1 MAPAPRTWIVLGQDG
16 RSITLGR
23 AAPSDDEIVAASV
36 ALAAQGLG
44 GWIATLDGSYW
55 SRSRVT
61 LAAVQRIGAA
71 TPLDWPAAVMAFEA
85 VRRAAVTPQGRGRA
99 PAPRH

>member
-44 GWIATLDGSYW
+44 GWVVTLDGSYW
-55 SRSRVT
+55 GRGGVT
-61 LAAVQRIGAA
+61 LAPVRTIGVAA
-71 TPLDWPAAVMAFEA
+71 DLDWPTAVTALLDA
-85 VRRAAVTPQGRGRA
+85 RQRARRAR
-99 PAPRH
+99 